1 MDNLLNF
8 DSLKILVFSDFVT
21 EKANQIYSA
30 LKTKLYIVGK
40 GKDKTDLYI
49 LQSNVTYKLY
59 SSDVKSKILSEVTNL
74 IVNSFNNL
82 SKENQ
87 NNLSKPNIADDDDDD
102 DDQGKKKKVKYTKP
116 KIFNNSFVDKF
127 YPQLFSLLVNDEIK
141 FDTYFNEIHFN
152 NGFIDLKT
160 LEFKQREQG
169 KHYITKYIERDYKK
183 STDAQK
189 ELILSHIKK
198 TYPNKDDLKVILLSI
213 GSSLSGK
220 SYIDQDTLFL
230 LGEGSSGKSN
240 ILLLTQASI
249 TVYFQELQSD
259 TFAQANSKIDK
270 ILMTYQKNPQIRIS
284 WCNELKDTKIDD
296 SLFKSFIDSNLN
308 ATALYADG
316 QKSFKHYSKTF
327 ITANTM
333 PNIKIDTGVSRRFKG
348 YTHTSKFVS
357 DPALVNEKNHVYL
370 GNKYFIDDMEECKLL
385 DAWFDILAENC
396 AEWNKGEKIIY
407 SKNFESTK
415 DEVINSNDIFLD
427 FVDSRILITGEP
439 TDRIGKN
446 KMHEAFSCMY
456 PNRKLT
462 VLQIITSLKEKKL
475 NYDGK
480 LRCDSIQG
488 CFIGV
493 KFKTINDDFA
503 SDDEEVEKDYKSE
516 YFKLLAKFNKLK
528 NNEI

>member
-1 MDNLLNF
+1 
-8 DSLKILVFSDFVT
+8 
-21 EKANQIYSA
+21 
-30 LKTKLYIVGK
+30 
-40 GKDKTDLYI
+40 
-49 LQSNVTYKLY
+49 
-59 SSDVKSKILSEVTNL
+59 
-74 IVNSFNNL
+74 
-82 SKENQ
+82 
-87 NNLSKPNIADDDDDD
+87 
-102 DDQGKKKKVKYTKP
+102 
-116 KIFNNSFVDKF
+116 
-127 YPQLFSLLVNDEIK
+127 
-141 FDTYFNEIHFN
+141 
-152 NGFIDLKT
+152 
-160 LEFKQREQG
+160 
-169 KHYITKYIERDYKK
+169 
-183 STDAQK
+183 
-189 ELILSHIKK
+189 
-198 TYPNKDDLKVILLSI
+198 
-213 GSSLSGK
+213 
-220 SYIDQDTLFL
+220 
-230 LGEGSSGKSN
+230 
-240 ILLLTQASI
+240 
-249 TVYFQELQSD
+249 LQSD

-333 PNIKIDTGVSRRFKG
+333 PNIKIDSGVSRRFKG

-357 DPALVNEKNHVYL
+357 DSALVDEKNHVYL

-396 AEWNKGEKIIY
+396 ARWNKGEKINY
-407 SKNFESTK
+407 SENFESTK
-415 DEVINSNDIFLD
+415 DEVMNSNDIFLD

-475 NYDGK
+475 TYDGK

-493 KFKTINDDFA
+493 KFKTVNDEFA
-503 SDDEEVEKDYKSE
+503 SDDEEEKDYKSE

>member
-1 MDNLLNF
+1 MEKLLNF
-8 DSLKILVFSDFVT
+8 DSLKILTFSDLVN
-21 EKANQIYSA
+21 EQAKQIYGV
-30 LKTKLYIVGK
+30 LKNKLYIVGK

-49 LQSNVTYKLY
+49 LQCNVTYKIY
-59 SSDVKSKILSEVTNL
+59 SSDVKSKLLSEVTEL
-74 IVNSFNNL
+74 IQNSYNSL
-82 SKENQ
+82 TKEIQ
-87 NNLSKPNIADDDDDD
+87 SELYRKTYSSAGDILKSE
-102 DDQGKKKKVKYTKP
+102 KP
-116 KIFNNSFVDKF
+116 KIFSNSFVDKF
-127 YPQLFSLLVNDEIK
+127 YPQLFSLFVNDEIK

-160 LEFKQREQG
+160 LEFKQREQA

-183 STDAQK
+183 STEAQK
-189 ELILSHIKK
+189 DLILSHIKK
-198 TYPNKDDLKVILLSI
+198 TYPNKEDLKVILLSI

-220 SYIDQDTLFL
+220 SI
-230 LGEGSSGKSN
+230 
-240 ILLLTQASI
+240 ILLLTQAAI

-333 PNIKIDTGVSRRFKG
+333 PNIKIDSGVSRRFKG
-348 YTHTSKFVS
+348 YTHNSKFVS
-357 DPALVNEKNHVYL
+357 DSALVDEKNHVYL

-396 AEWNKGEKIIY
+396 AKWNKGEKINY
-407 SKNFESTK
+407 SKNFQETK
-415 DEVINSNDIFLD
+415 DEVMNSNDIFLD
-427 FVDSRILITGEP
+427 FVDSKLVITGEQ

-446 KMHEAFSCMY
+446 KMHEAFSNMY

-462 VLQIITSLKEKKL
+462 VLQVITSLKEKNL
-475 NYDGK
+475 TYNGQ
-480 LRCDSIQG
+480 LRNKDDSIQG
-488 CFIGV
+488 SFFGV
-493 KFKTINDDFA
+493 KFKINKPDYGFA
-503 SDDEEVEKDYKSE
+503 SDDEEDFDYKTE
-516 YFKLLAKFNKLK
+516 YRNLLAKYNILKNNKLK
-528 NNEI
+528 SNEI